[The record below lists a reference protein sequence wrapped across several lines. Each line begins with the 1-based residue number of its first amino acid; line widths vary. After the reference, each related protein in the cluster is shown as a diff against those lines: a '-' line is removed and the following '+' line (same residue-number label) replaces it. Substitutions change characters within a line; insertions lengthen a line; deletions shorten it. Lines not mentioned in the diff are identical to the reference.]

1 MKGKTDYREP
11 ACLRIVPFPSLQIS
25 SLVGLHMSNL
35 QVGLFVCLFPMDAR
49 KPSNRLVLVG
59 GMGI

>member
-1 MKGKTDYREP
+1 MKGKTDYGEP

-25 SLVGLHMSNL
+25 SVSLHMSYL
-35 QVGLFVCLFPMDAR
+35 HVGLFVCRFPLDTR
-49 KPSNRLVLVG
+49 RPFNRLILVG